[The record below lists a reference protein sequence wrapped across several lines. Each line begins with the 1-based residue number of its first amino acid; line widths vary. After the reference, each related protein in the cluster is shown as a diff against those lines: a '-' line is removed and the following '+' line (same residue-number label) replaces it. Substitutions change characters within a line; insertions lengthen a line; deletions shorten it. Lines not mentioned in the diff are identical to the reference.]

1 MIEVEKKFL
10 LTDGESVALTRG
22 VEFLGEKVFADIY
35 YDTADYAFTVK
46 DKWLRE
52 RDGRWELKLPL
63 NADGKRLVDQYD
75 EVENESDIR
84 RVLAL
89 PEDGEFRVVLSGAGY
104 EPFCMCKTTRR
115 KYRKNGFIIDLDMV
129 EFEDFSYGIGE
140 IELMVHTK
148 EEIDGAVTKIMEFA
162 KAHHLTIAPVRGKVI
177 EYLKR
182 KKPEHYNA
190 LVAAGVVR
198 EAT

>member
-10 LTDGESVALTRG
+10 LTDGESEALTQG
-22 VEFLGEKVFADIY
+22 AEFLDEEVFTDTY
-35 YDTADYAFTVK
+35 YDTADYALTGK

-63 NADGKRLVDQYD
+63 NADGRRLADQYD
-75 EVENESDIR
+75 EIEDEAGIR
-84 RVLAL
+84 NALGMLAEGVLRDVLAA
-89 PEDGEFRVVLSGAGY
+89 SGYAS
-104 EPFCMCKTTRR
+104 FCICKTTRR
-115 KYRKNGFIIDLDMV
+115 KYRKSGFIIDLDMV

-148 EEIDGAVTKIMEFA
+148 EEIDGTVAKIMEFA

-182 KKPEHYNA
+182 KKSEHYNA
-190 LVAAGVVR
+190 LVAAGVVN
-198 EAT
+198 EVP